1 MTRALDFT
9 RQLAL
14 AACAVT
20 GLPARLDT
28 ARLADV
34 SLQRLYVLVVETAT
48 FWAVSA
54 TPPSAREP
62 SSATVAAITAI
73 TAITA
78 VATVTAVATITT
90 VAAVAAVTT
99 ITTISTVAA

>member
-78 VATVTAVATITT
+78 VATITAVTAVTAVA
-90 VAAVAAVTT
+90 A